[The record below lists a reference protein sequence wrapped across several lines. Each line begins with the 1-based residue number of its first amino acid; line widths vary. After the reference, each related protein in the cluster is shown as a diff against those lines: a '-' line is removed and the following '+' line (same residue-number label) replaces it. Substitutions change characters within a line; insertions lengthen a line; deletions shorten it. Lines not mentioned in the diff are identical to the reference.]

1 MTKIISE
8 CDEHLS
14 DLIVQRLNLKSHQYY
29 LARPKMEQ
37 AIPEPIGYSA
47 VAAVMSSDRDLS
59 IYRRFG
65 GLNARNLLYLQSE
78 LMELETRLHELDIS
92 ANDMQKG
99 IATWSI
105 PRSWRSLEREGGE
118 HLQIV
123 LRIRE
128 LLEKYSMC
136 SSHIIRYS

>member
-1 MTKIISE
+1 M
-8 CDEHLS
+8 D
-14 DLIVQRLNLKSHQYY
+14 QPNAQ
-29 LARPKMEQ
+29 
-37 AIPEPIGYSA
+37 PIGYGA

-65 GLNARNLLYLQSE
+65 SLNARNLLYLQSE
-78 LMELETRLHELDIS
+78 LLELETRLHELDVS

-99 IATWSI
+99 ITTWSV

-128 LLEKYSMC
+128 LLEKYSM
-136 SSHIIRYS
+136 YSQSVRCRA